1 MKPHQKR
8 HTTRNLRQ
16 FARGS
21 APEAPGQ
28 GAGSG
33 SEGTP
38 AEEGVEW
45 HRFECDGRGY
55 AIYRRGQGLWRT
67 SFQVAGV
74 RYHRSLDTTARAV
87 AVQRAVDWIIRPGRE
102 AGRGGRWGEAI
113 GPKVLPVAR
122 PQAVLLPRLE
132 EVFALYR
139 QHATAS
145 KATVRQNIHAVEL
158 LLARFHEEPA
168 GRLRL
173 DVLTE
178 GLPAKFQ
185 AAFVA
190 ERGEDREARARAL
203 RSSASLFNQAKS
215 LFARAL
221 RPVYRDAGL
230 VIPPS
235 IEAFCRARV
244 NKGRG
249 QARQA
254 ASDSVVR
261 ATFER
266 IHALKEADPE
276 VFKAFWLVAGA
287 GLRKGEL
294 GRLTWGQLR
303 QVGGRWAVG
312 GGIGKDGQ
320 PILVFLQDR
329 AVKALGLGRKSQI
342 GDGRSKIGGGRSG
355 VEGKF
360 VIEGSAHER
369 GDQVPRRLN
378 AFLRGCGWSNWKA
391 MHDLRAWVGSKLF
404 EADPGAAQVF
414 LRHKDLTTTQ
424 RSYTHHARVKAV
436 PSVI

>member
-1 MKPHQKR
+1 
-8 HTTRNLRQ
+8 
-16 FARGS
+16 
-21 APEAPGQ
+21 
-28 GAGSG
+28 
-33 SEGTP
+33 
-38 AEEGVEW
+38 
-45 HRFECDGRGY
+45 
-55 AIYRRGQGLWRT
+55 
-67 SFQVAGV
+67 
-74 RYHRSLDTTARAV
+74 
-87 AVQRAVDWIIRPGRE
+87 
-102 AGRGGRWGEAI
+102 
-113 GPKVLPVAR
+113 
-122 PQAVLLPRLE
+122 LLPRLE

-139 QHATAS
+139 KHATAS

-221 RPVYRDAGL
+221 LPVYRDAGL

-235 IEAFCRARV
+235 IESFCRARV

-254 ASDSVVR
+254 ASDSVVQ

-303 QVGGRWAVG
+303 QVDGRWAVG

-320 PILVFLQDR
+320 PILVFLQER
-329 AVKALGLGRKSQI
+329 AVKALGLNSSRRKAAE
-342 GDGRSKIGGGRSG
+342 GGQDAHHTFLR
-355 VEGKF
+355 
-360 VIEGSAHER
+360 GSAHER

-378 AFLRGCGWSNWKA
+378 AFLRGCGWSNRKA

-424 RSYTHHARVKAV
+424 KSYTHHARVKAV